1 MSTPVIDEAASDAA
15 RVLAD
20 PKAYTFS
27 FRCSVSGPGI
37 PAKAQVL
44 DFIKSM
50 DRKELYIGAGILAF
64 ILIVEPLFFYL
75 LFSARLAS
83 RLERNNADLITNIST
98 QVRADFLS
106 SFREN
111 IMMQSTQPMKPIGS
125 DPANMIMPPSQGNS
139 EIQKGGPISQPPPS
153 PK

>member
-1 MSTPVIDEAASDAA
+1 MEETSPS
-15 RVLAD
+15 RVETAD

-44 DFIKSM
+44 DFIKSL

-75 LFSARLAS
+75 LFNARLTS

-125 DPANMIMPPSQGNS
+125 DPANMIVPPSQENS
-139 EIQKGGPISQPPPS
+139 EIQKGGPITQPAPPPS
-153 PK
+153 PKLRP